1 MTDYFQVLDNPSL
14 LDSGYGS
21 VASSPNEKNPDIP
34 SVSHDSN
41 LHHPQLPPKP
51 VSSSILGGLQR
62 FEKDVDQA
70 TLDRFKDV
78 IERVQNPLVEYMRKR
93 YKARDF
99 QTMAIRLM
107 VIGATYDDAKPH
119 IVVLCSED
127 KTKRVKKFFA
137 QRLITAIYRS
147 NDESHVSF
155 EVTVVGQAPRLKYGG
170 STIEVCGAAKCSTS
184 VGWVS
189 SSTLIKIPGKDG
201 DRYATMGGII
211 KIVKSDND
219 IILCGL
225 TTGHILEESDEVEN
239 YGDGSSTKELL
250 SLAEVSSDDE
260 SESDEEVL
268 HPDTTVS
275 WPNKLQNISLPTN
288 IKIGTSWSRVGTV
301 TGKGRPVEARNR
313 DWALIE
319 DISKPFQRTNMIQKR
334 REDLTLEPVR
344 CLTLAKEKAIG
355 KPFKHRVLVVASGS
369 IRGCCSQSGLMSS
382 LPTVALFPS
391 GSKFMPVYTVTLDND
406 SGMDKHK
413 SNFRMY

>member
-250 SLAEVSSDDE
+250 SWAEVSSDDE

-288 IKIGTSWSRVGTV
+288 IKIGTS
-301 TGKGRPVEARNR
+301 
-313 DWALIE
+313 
-319 DISKPFQRTNMIQKR
+319 
-334 REDLTLEPVR
+334 
-344 CLTLAKEKAIG
+344 
-355 KPFKHRVLVVASGS
+355 
-369 IRGCCSQSGLMSS
+369 
-382 LPTVALFPS
+382 
-391 GSKFMPVYTVTLDND
+391 
-406 SGMDKHK
+406 
-413 SNFRMY
+413 